1 MKIDYVF
8 SFANHFY
15 KELYRQHFNCTLINP
30 RNVYELQ
37 SVDVTKNIIFLFG
50 DPYTLNYIN
59 RTNLTGNNVMFLR
72 RHEFYENNVELLQKN
87 RHKIQHFF
95 TLNTFFQKKLKDL
108 YGIESEIERNY
119 LDEQLWTYKK
129 RENGRE
135 IAWVGEFQQRKSP
148 DYLCEL
154 LYGLPDHNFHC
165 AVSPGPAQQLYM
177 DFLNTYN
184 HKNLFLYQLINTQ
197 NKMNAWLEDKNYLV
211 TTSISEGLP
220 NNVLEALAKGIKPVV
235 RHYPGN
241 IFDKFTYRNIS
252 ELKLCL
258 SGEYDS
264 AEYRQI
270 VSDNYGLKQF
280 LEFRDKIHSL

>member
-15 KELYRQHFNCTLINP
+15 KELYKQHFNCTLINP
-30 RNVYELQ
+30 RNMYELQ
-37 SVDVTKNIIFLFG
+37 SVDTTKSIIFLFA
-50 DPYTLNYIN
+50 DPFTLNYIN

-95 TLNTFFQKKLKDL
+95 TLNTFFQKKLRDL
-108 YGIESEIERNY
+108 YGIESTIEKNY
-119 LDEQLWTYKK
+119 LDEQLWTYIERGHGK
-129 RENGRE
+129 E

-148 DYLCEL
+148 DYLSEL
-154 LYGLPDHNFHC
+154 LYSLPDHNFHC
-165 AVSPGPAQQLYM
+165 AVSPGPAQQLYV

-184 HKNLFLYQLINTQ
+184 HKNLFLYQHINTQ
-197 NKMNAWLEDKNYLV
+197 TKMNSWLEDKNYLV

-220 NNVLEALAKGIKPVV
+220 NNVLEALAKGIKPII
-235 RHYPGN
+235 RDYPGN
-241 IFDKFTYRNIS
+241 IFNKFTYKNIS

-258 SGEYDS
+258 FEEYNS

-280 LEFRDKIHSL
+280 LEFRDRIYSL

>member
-30 RNVYELQ
+30 RNMYELQ
-37 SVDVTKNIIFLFG
+37 SVDITKNIIFLFA
-50 DPYTLNYIN
+50 DPFTLNYIN
-59 RTNLTGNNVMFLR
+59 RTNLTGNNIMFLR

-108 YGIESEIERNY
+108 YGIESEIEKNY

-177 DFLNTYN
+177 DFLNIYN
-184 HKNLFLYQLINTQ
+184 HKNLFLYQHINTQ
-197 NKMNAWLEDKNYLV
+197 NKMNAWLENKNYLV

-258 SGEYDS
+258 SGEYNS

-270 VSDNYGLKQF
+270 VNDNYGLKQF
-280 LEFRDKIHSL
+280 LQFRDKIYSL